1 MKNIHKQITFVTL
14 GVLASSI
21 ASAFSPFVNSANA
34 VTLTVGTPYTQDFDS
49 LPTTGATNAKSTLPL
64 DWDFTKLGA
73 PTSITY
79 SAGTGSSTTGDVYS
93 FGTSGSNE
101 RALGSLNIN
110 ATGTINYGIKF
121 TIAGATTPVTS
132 VEISY
137 RGEQWRLGP
146 STNDLLA
153 FYYST
158 SSTANLS
165 NIAYGGNG
173 TSAFTPPLPSTISS
187 WTNIS
192 SLNFASKVTSGSAG
206 ALDGN
211 LSANYT
217 NISGT
222 ITGLNLNDGD
232 TLWIAWSDPNVSGN
246 DNGLAID
253 NVRVNAVPEPITM
266 FGSLTALAIG
276 AGLKKF
282 RKKCQA

>member
-21 ASAFSPFVNSANA
+21 ALASSAFVNSANA

-49 LPTTGATNAKSTLPL
+49 LPTGTNNEKNTLPL
-64 DWDFTKLGA
+64 DWDFIKLGA
-73 PTSITY
+73 TANTTY
-79 SAGTGSSTTGDVYS
+79 SAGSGSANAGDVYS
-93 FGTSGSNE
+93 FGASNSSE
-101 RALGSLNIN
+101 RALGSLNSN
-110 ATGTINYGIKF
+110 PTGTINYGIKF

-132 VEISY
+132 IEISY
-137 RGEQWRLGP
+137 RGEQWRYGGGNSLD
-146 STNDLLA
+146 TLA

-158 SSTANLS
+158 SSTASLNDI
-165 NIAYGGNG
+165 NPP
-173 TSAFTPPLPSTISS
+173 TSTSS

-192 SLNFASKVTSGSAG
+192 SLNFASPVTSGTTG

-211 LSANYT
+211 ASANSRA
-217 NISGT
+217 ISNT

-232 TLWIAWSDPNVSGN
+232 TLWIAWSDPNSAGN